1 MSDPK
6 KLFRKAALDKMASPE
21 RLDEMM
27 EVTAPAGWV
36 ALLALGL
43 VLVGAVVWGIV
54 GSIPIKVQGQGILLR
69 GEAVLDVTAA
79 SGGRIA
85 EIAVGPGDVVEAGDV
100 VAKVAQPDL
109 ALRIQ
114 NTEEEL
120 QSLLGQSEE
129 QKTSSGRIVA
139 QLEQQLRDLREKVG
153 TQQEMV
159 SRGLVTRGTLLATQS
174 QLASIEQQIAQLQVT
189 GDARG
194 NRIDDVRRA
203 LVQLQ
208 NQLAASSE
216 VTSPYHGRVLELMV
230 DPGNLV
236 APGTRL
242 LNLEALDGAI
252 DTVVYVPAA
261 EGKKIRKGM
270 QARISPSTVR
280 PEEFG
285 FMLGEVK
292 SVSEYPV
299 TAEGMVRVLRNDQL
313 VQGLTGKGGP
323 LLEVVV
329 DLEED
334 PTTPSGFAWSSSQGP
349 PTEVYT
355 GTIADAQVIVERRKP
370 ISYVLPIFKD
380 VTGDD

>member
-139 QLEQQLRDLREKVG
+139 QLEQQRRDLREKVG

-208 NQLAASSE
+208 SQLAASSE

-242 LNLEALDGAI
+242 LNLEALDGTI

>member
-1 MSDPK
+1 VSDPK

-139 QLEQQLRDLREKVG
+139 QLEQQRRDLREKVG

-242 LNLEALDGAI
+242 LNLEALDGTI

>member
-27 EVTAPAGWV
+27 EVTAPAGWM

-43 VLVGAVVWGIV
+43 VLVGAVIWGVV
-54 GSIPIKVQGQGILLR
+54 GSIPIKVQGQGILIR

-79 SGGRIA
+79 SGGRIS
-85 EIAVGPGDVVEAGDV
+85 EISVGTGDIVEPGDV
-100 VAKVAQPDL
+100 VAKIAQPDL

-120 QSLLGQSEE
+120 QSLLSQSEQ

-139 QLEQQLRDLREKVG
+139 QLEQQRRDLREKVS

-159 SRGLVTRGTLLATQS
+159 NRGLVTRGTLLATQS

-194 NRIDDVRRA
+194 NRIDDVRRE
-203 LVQLQ
+203 LEQLQ
-208 NQLAASSE
+208 NQLSQSSE
-216 VTSPYHGRVLELMV
+216 VTSPYHGRVLELMT
-230 DPGNLV
+230 DSGNLV
-236 APGTRL
+236 APGFRL
-242 LNLEALDGAI
+242 LTLEALEGPI

-261 EGKKIRKGM
+261 EGKKIKRGM
-270 QARISPSTVR
+270 PARVSPSTVR
-280 PEEFG
+280 PEEYG

-313 VQGLTGKGGP
+313 VQSLTGQGGA
-323 LLEVVV
+323 LIEVVV

-334 PTTPSGFAWSSSQGP
+334 PNTPSGFAWSSSQGP
-349 PTEVYT
+349 PTQVFT
-355 GTIADAQVIVERRKP
+355 GTIADAQVIVDRRKP

-380 VTGDD
+380 ATGED